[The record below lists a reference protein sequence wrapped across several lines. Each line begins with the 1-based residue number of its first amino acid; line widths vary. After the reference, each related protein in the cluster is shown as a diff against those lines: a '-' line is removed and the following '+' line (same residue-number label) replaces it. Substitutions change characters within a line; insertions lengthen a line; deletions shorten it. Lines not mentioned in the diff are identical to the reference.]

1 MPRFKLHLEYQGT
14 VYKGWQ
20 IQRDAK
26 TVAGELTRVI
36 HGVAGATPF
45 ELYGAGRTDAGVHAL
60 EQVAHLDLETRLAP
74 EILRRQLNEALPS
87 DIYVLRIERVAD
99 RFHARHSAVA
109 RSYLYQIAR
118 RKSAFGKKLVWWVR
132 DELDVERMRRAA
144 ELFVG
149 MKSYVSF
156 AAGDPDEVSSRVLID
171 KIEIGEAGDLILIR
185 IEGSHFL
192 WKMVR
197 RIVGVLAEVGKGK
210 LGLNQ
215 VAFFLRERSDVPARL
230 AAPGS
235 GLFLEK
241 VYYEE
246 DARLDRLEPVL
257 RVDVGRPVGRA

>member
-1 MPRFKLHLEYQGT
+1 VPRFRLRLEYQGT
-14 VYKGWQ
+14 AYQGWQ
-20 IQRDAK
+20 VQRDAK
-26 TVAGELTRVI
+26 TVAGEITRVVRGI
-36 HGVAGATPF
+36 AGAAPF

-74 EILRRQLNEALPS
+74 ELLRRQINDALPS
-87 DIYVLRIERVAD
+87 DIYVLDIERVHE

-109 RSYLYQIAR
+109 RSYLYQVSR
-118 RKSAFGKKLVWWVR
+118 RKSAFGKKYVWWVR
-132 DELDVERMRRAA
+132 GDLDAERMRRAA

-149 MKSYVSF
+149 MKSFVSF
-156 AAGDPDEVSSRVLID
+156 AAGDPDEISSRVLID
-171 KIEIGEAGDLILIR
+171 KIEIGEAGDLVLVR

-197 RIVGVLAEVGKGK
+197 RIVGVLVEVGKGQ
-210 LGLNQ
+210 LGLNE
-215 VAFFLRERSDVPARL
+215 VSFFLRERSDVPARL

-241 VYYEE
+241 VYYEG

-257 RVDVGRPVGRA
+257 RVEVGRRAGKS